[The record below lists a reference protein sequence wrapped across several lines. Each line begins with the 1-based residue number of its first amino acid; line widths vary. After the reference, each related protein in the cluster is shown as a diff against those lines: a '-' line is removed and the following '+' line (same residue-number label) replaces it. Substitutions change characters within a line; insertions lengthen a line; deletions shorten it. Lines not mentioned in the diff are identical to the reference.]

1 MAFPAD
7 AIAAVANAMPQMP
20 SLPDISG
27 IGSIGTTPPATG
39 VTGATGTPATGG
51 TDFGTLLSQGIDS
64 LEATQN
70 TASTLAVQAATGDLT
85 SIQDYTVAATEASV
99 ATQLAV
105 TLRNQAV
112 SAFNQIMNMQV

>member
-7 AIAAVANAMPQMP
+7 AIQAVASAMPQMP

-27 IGSIGTTPPATG
+27 ISGAGSTTGIAAPGTTT
-39 VTGATGTPATGG
+39 ATGG
-51 TDFGTLLSQGIDS
+51 TDFGTLLANGIDS
-64 LEATQN
+64 LEGVQN
-70 TASTLAVQAATGDLT
+70 NASTLAVQAATGDLT

-105 TLRNQAV
+105 NLRNQAV